1 MSRDFDVIVIGA
13 GPAGEVCAGA
23 LADAGLSVA
32 IVERERVAG
41 ECHFFTCIPS
51 KTLLRPG
58 EAVEGAREAP
68 GAIEAVTGSIDAKA
82 AFAWRNFNVTDYDDA
97 SSVEWLDEKGIELL
111 RGSGRIAG
119 AGTVA
124 VGDQTIGCRHIVVA
138 TGSDPAFPPVD
149 GLDDLEGV
157 WTNREATAMSDVP
170 RRMLVLGG
178 GPVGVEMAQ
187 VVLRMGGDVALVES
201 EDHLLP
207 HEARPLGEALAPA
220 LERDGIELHLG
231 RRAAAAR
238 RDGDEFALT
247 IQDGPELRGDR
258 LLVATGRRPR
268 IDGIGLETVGV
279 DTSNGG

>member
-1 MSRDFDVIVIGA
+1 M
-13 GPAGEVCAGA
+13 CAGA

-41 ECHFFTCIPS
+41 ECHFFACIPS

-68 GAIEAVTGSIDAKA
+68 GATEAVTGSIDAKA

-111 RGSGRIAG
+111 RGTGRIAG

-187 VVLRMGGDVALVES
+187 VMLRT
-201 EDHLLP
+201 
-207 HEARPLGEALAPA
+207 
-220 LERDGIELHLG
+220 
-231 RRAAAAR
+231 RRARWAR
-238 RDGDEFALT
+238 RS
-247 IQDGPELRGDR
+247 RR
-258 LLVATGRRPR
+258 RSNATGSSCTSAGGQRPHGGTATSSRSRSRTGRSSAAIASSSRPAVARALMASGWRPSASTRRTAASPSTRRWRPPR
-268 IDGIGLETVGV
+268 ASGPWA
-279 DTSNGG
+279 TSRACGR